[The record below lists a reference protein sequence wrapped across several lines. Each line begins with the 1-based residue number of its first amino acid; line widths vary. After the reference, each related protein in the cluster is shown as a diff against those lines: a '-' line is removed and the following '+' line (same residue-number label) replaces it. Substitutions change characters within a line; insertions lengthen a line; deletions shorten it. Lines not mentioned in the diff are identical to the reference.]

1 MTRGSAVRERSMA
14 LALGACCL
22 LVTPYSAADDQEALD
37 RLFFT
42 PERRQQLDRQRQMNM
57 LDSQQVAVDPMLTV
71 DGIVTRSS
79 GRRTAWI
86 NGSPQHEAE
95 MGNGL
100 TVTPYRGQPGRVLVE
115 ANDARTAR
123 ARVGETVNRNTG
135 ETSNLLNGGEVRIHS
150 RHHAMKQAPR

>member
-1 MTRGSAVRERSMA
+1 MTRGSAVRERSIA
-14 LALGACCL
+14 LALGVCFVLA
-22 LVTPYSAADDQEALD
+22 TPCSAAGDQEALD

-42 PERRQQLDRQRQMNM
+42 PERRQQLDRQREMNT
-57 LDSQQVAVDPMLTV
+57 LDSQQVPAEPMITV

-86 NGSPQHEAE
+86 NGSPQHERE
-95 MGNGL
+95 MGSDF
-100 TVTPYRGQPGRVLVE
+100 TVTPYRGDPGRVLVE

-135 ETSNLLNGGEVRIHS
+135 ETSNLLNGGEVRVN
-150 RHHAMKQAPR
+150 RRTTAAR